1 MRLVVAV
8 GWVLAIEV
16 VAAVA
21 VPTAQTTSQQ
31 KPQPLVIESL
41 AGEDSFN
48 FYCASC
54 HGHEGKGDGPVARA
68 LKTAPPDLTALAR
81 RNGGTFPTADVT
93 SFIAGTGRPLPAHGP
108 GDMPVWGPIFRALE
122 TSDPRVKVR
131 IQNIVAYIESLQ
143 SR

>member
-8 GWVLAIEV
+8 CWMLAIAV
-16 VAAVA
+16 VAAL
-21 VPTAQTTSQQ
+21 TARAGQTASQRT
-31 KPQPLVIESL
+31 PPPLVIESL
-41 AGEDSFN
+41 VGEDSFN

-54 HGHEGKGDGPVARA
+54 HGREGKGDGPVARS
-68 LKTAPPDLTALAR
+68 LKTAPPELTTLAR
-81 RNGGTFPTADVT
+81 RSGGTFPTADVT
-93 SFIAGTGRPLPAHGP
+93 AFIAGTGRPLPAHGP

-122 TSDPRVKVR
+122 ASDPRVKVR